1 MRQSLFLEALFII
14 GLLATWEAYALDCP
28 GGVIPP
34 GLTLGVN
41 DVSDGQ
47 ALFWLNVGRARF
59 GYKPNHYYKLGITTL
74 DTDFPFSEAVLTLQ
88 EEDPSR
94 GCGTGHFKFDTP
106 HLYQFKD
113 CQEVLL
119 TNKKTPMTELPP
131 VMWRAPECGCVLVNA
146 TVISNGTT
154 YYMDQTPSGFLSKRL
169 CPRQNLHVFR
179 TKYTRSVKTEQPTTT
194 TTTAST
200 TQTPPQKKKLSRPE
214 RMDLLCQISLHF
226 NGAELLARE
235 VFLRRR
241 QITRLNLTSLMRT
254 ELALDQR
261 KLDIHEC
268 CKIVSTTKKTRC
280 FDDMRRRR
288 IDRYCRTGHPDVPFT
303 ARRDVFMG
311 EKEERC
317 CWRLGEPRYQCFA
330 HNSIFKTVK
339 GKNSVDYSFDEMDPV
354 NDIGDYPSEIREVE
368 MQHNTDYFIDDATQE
383 VVIRGRETVTY
394 TMSTGPSSSTTMA
407 STTSEARDKGTSK
420 THTTRKSDQAESSTY
435 SSVLSD
441 VPRRQAID
449 VKTPVA
455 AISAVDAELDALR
468 KRKRKLDLKLTCC
481 RHGKDAGEVFEVETG
496 LYNHCRHQ
504 WKIYRRSLKTGK
516 NMCMNKF
523 MECCVDEAG
532 ILKNHDVTI
541 SKTFYCD
548 IRIPSNHDTHST
560 NIRHSRNIESKLF
573 HTMQDLI
580 QQVKKYK
587 MKEMPHLN
595 NNVLTISPILISTNI
610 SKMPTKQNPPD
621 RTKNIVRDDVSEI
634 DVDVYK
640 TIETNM
646 IPALNHETKVSPS
659 FTRDTMVTPDSTP
672 DRIIIQPMQ
681 HILDPQHKQPRR
693 TFRIAAIRLRR
704 LRKRHRQDYY

>member
-532 ILKNHDVTI
+532 ISSTQAAPTHI
-541 SKTFYCD
+541 SYRGHP
-548 IRIPSNHDTHST
+548 IA
-560 NIRHSRNIESKLF
+560 
-573 HTMQDLI
+573 
-580 QQVKKYK
+580 QVAQA
-587 MKEMPHLN
+587 
-595 NNVLTISPILISTNI
+595 T
-610 SKMPTKQNPPD
+610 PTRLLLSLGTEAGK
-621 RTKNIVRDDVSEI
+621 
-634 DVDVYK
+634 
-640 TIETNM
+640 
-646 IPALNHETKVSPS
+646 
-659 FTRDTMVTPDSTP
+659 STP
-672 DRIIIQPMQ
+672 PGQDPPLREKSKGPNQPTGST
-681 HILDPQHKQPRR
+681 PTTNRKSTSSPKA
-693 TFRIAAIRLRR
+693 TAIRPSIKSYSTRAPELTVSKNLKRSRGLPRSRKQTPMLRSLEKQKSGSR
-704 LRKRHRQDYY
+704 RNVRKSNADFNSKSRKSMKQRRRHRRKRPHRSHFKK